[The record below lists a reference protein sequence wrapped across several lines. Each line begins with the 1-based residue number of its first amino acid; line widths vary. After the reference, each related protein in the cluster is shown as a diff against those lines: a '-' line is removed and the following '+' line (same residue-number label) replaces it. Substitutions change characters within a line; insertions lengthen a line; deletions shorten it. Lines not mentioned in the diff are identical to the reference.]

1 MYNKIIAIT
10 SFYIKKYCSG
20 KRKHFWGLT
29 RQFREHSDVLRLMN
43 SFVTFSAS
51 FQYLGKKNPRPSKKS
66 KLGVNVSLTLKKQS
80 RFQGQRIHFQL
91 RYMVKKSKLI
101 KRKEIRVVTQPICEK
116 RARLAITFH
125 ASRRNVDLC
134 ISRAKDDDW
143 CTSIT
148 HFLDEEC
155 F

>member
-1 MYNKIIAIT
+1 MGRSYIILMDGRYSYT
-10 SFYIKKYCSG
+10 QWSF
-20 KRKHFWGLT
+20 L
-29 RQFREHSDVLRLMN
+29 LAPL
-43 SFVTFSAS
+43 FSLL
-51 FQYLGKKNPRPSKKS
+51 FNTWVKNPRPSKKS
-66 KLGVNVSLTLKKQS
+66 KLGVNVSLTLKKQT